1 MSLFDLTAIVLS
13 LTALFGY
20 VNYRLLRLPTTIG
33 VMLVS
38 LLFSLGLIAVQHFG
52 FDLATQARRII
63 ASINFNKAL
72 MQGMLGFLL
81 FAGALN
87 VDLKHLITDKW
98 SIALFVGIGVLG
110 STFIIGLL
118 MWAGLG
124 AIGVELPF
132 LYCLLFGAL
141 ISPTDPIA
149 VLALLKHLHAPKML
163 ETKIAGEALFNDGVG
178 VVVFVTLYGLVASGG
193 EPSWTQIGE
202 LFLLESVGGIAL
214 GLVFGWLTFVLLR
227 SIDNY
232 ELEVLLTLAL
242 VTGVY
247 ALAEALHSSG
257 LLAIVAAGLLI
268 GNQGRYLAMSDL
280 TRERLDQF
288 WEMVD
293 SILNMALF
301 VMIGLEMVLLTFDE
315 SHWLAAGLAIPVVL
329 TARLVSVSV
338 PATVLRARRGATP
351 HLVKIMTWGGLRGGI
366 SVALALS
373 LPAGAERELILT
385 MTYAVVVFSIL
396 VQGLSVSVLIRHA
409 LKEA

>member
-13 LTALFGY
+13 LTAIFGY
-20 VNYRLLRLPTTIG
+20 VNYRFLGLPTSIG
-33 VMLVS
+33 VVLIS
-38 LLFSLGLIAVQHFG
+38 LLFSLGLIAVQHLG

-63 ASINFNKAL
+63 ERIDFNKAL

-87 VDLKHLITDKW
+87 VDLKDLLSHKW
-98 SIALFVGIGVLG
+98 SIALFVGIGVIG

-124 AIGVELPF
+124 VMGIDLPL

-149 VLALLKHLHAPKML
+149 VLALLKQLRAPKAL

-178 VVVFVTLYGLVASGG
+178 VVVFLTLYGLVTSGG
-193 EPSWTQIGE
+193 EPSWTQVGG
-202 LFLLESVGGIAL
+202 LFLVESVGGITL
-214 GLVFGWLTFVLLR
+214 GLVFGWVTYVLLR

-247 ALAEALHSSG
+247 ALAETLHTSG

-268 GNQGRYLAMSDL
+268 GNQGRHLAMSDL
-280 TRERLDQF
+280 TRQRLDQF
-288 WEMVD
+288 WEMLD

-301 VMIGLEMVLLTFDE
+301 VMIGLEMVLLSFDE

-338 PATVLRARRGATP
+338 PATVLRTRGGATP

-373 LPAGAERELILT
+373 LPPGAERELILT
-385 MTYAVVVFSIL
+385 MTYAVVVFSLL
-396 VQGLSVSVLIRHA
+396 VQGLSVSPLIRYA
-409 LKEA
+409 IKER